1 MRDDVLIVGGGPAG
15 LYAAQ
20 RLARRGLRVQV
31 LEEHDRIGEPV
42 HCTGILGTEAFT
54 LPELPREAILGEL
67 SAAHF
72 HSPAGYRF
80 RYAGP
85 PGQVCVVDRR
95 VFDQGLARSARDAGA
110 RISTGVRVV
119 GLDVAGGQATVRV
132 AREGATQTL
141 SARVCVLASGA
152 RYRLQRALGWGIPA
166 MVLSAAQ
173 VEVAG
178 GEERELDLFLR
189 ADLSP
194 SGFAWRVPF
203 SRGGEPRVKIGVAAV
218 GSARRVL
225 SDILEQGTP
234 SWRGPNEDAPIVRPL
249 PLGPILRT
257 YGDHVLAIGDA
268 AGLVKP
274 TTGGGIYYGLLSA
287 TWAAETIDV
296 AFRRGDF
303 SAKALA
309 EYERLWR
316 RHLGIEMLVGLWFRR
331 LVARFRP
338 LDLDRVVHLAQTDG
352 LIPLIAESAR
362 FNANAP
368 LILRALGHPGVR
380 QILVQG
386 LLESLVSLP
395 KPSAAWQRWRFA
407 IRLAPGPGLEPTEQT

>member
-1 MRDDVLIVGGGPAG
+1 M
-15 LYAAQ
+15 
-20 RLARRGLRVQV
+20 

-67 SAAHF
+67 SAARF
-72 HSPAGYRF
+72 HSPAGYHF

-85 PGQVCVVDRR
+85 PGQVCIVDRR
-95 VFDQGLARSARDAGA
+95 VFDQGLARTARDAGA
-110 RISTGVRVV
+110 RISTGARVV

-141 SARVCVLASGA
+141 SARVCVLAGGA
-152 RYRLQRALGWGIPA
+152 RYRLQRTLGWGIPA

-189 ADLSP
+189 SDIAP

-203 SRGGEPRVKIGVAAV
+203 RRGGEPRVKIGVAAV

-225 SDILEQGTP
+225 SDILEHGPP
-234 SWRGPNEDAPIVRPL
+234 SWRGPNGDAPIVRPL
-249 PLGPILRT
+249 PLGPISRT

-287 TWAAETIDV
+287 TWAAETIGV

-303 SAKALA
+303 GAKVLA

-331 LVARFRP
+331 LVARLRP

-362 FNANAP
+362 FNAHAP
-368 LILRALGHPGVR
+368 LILRTLRHPGVR
-380 QILVQG
+380 QILVQR

-395 KPSAAWQRWRFA
+395 TSPAAWERWRSA
-407 IRLAPGPGLEPTEQT
+407 IQVAPGSGLAS